1 MTSRRDFLKYTGA
14 SALLIASSD
23 IVGELIAQ
31 STARDPMQSPFKGLS
46 DIALGE
52 AKEAGCSYADIRFTR
67 SVNSGVNAA
76 GANASNDRNNT
87 GEGGGFGGRGGR
99 GGRGGGR
106 GGRANRGAAGFG
118 VRVIHSGVWGFASSP
133 IVTED
138 EIRRITR
145 IAADI
150 AKASAIAKKVDVKL
164 APVPAYQVYW
174 SSTLIKDPTTVS
186 QDDKQSLVQKVVD

>member
-1 MTSRRDFLKYTGA
+1 MGTSRREFLAYAGA
-14 SALLIASSD
+14 AGLLVVSSD
-23 IVGELIAQ
+23 LVAELIAQ
-31 STARDPMQSPFKGLS
+31 SPKGDPMASKFKGLS
-46 DIALGE
+46 DVALGE
-52 AKEAGCSYADIRFTR
+52 AKKIGCTYADIRFTR
-67 SVNSGVNAA
+67 SVSSGVNANG
-76 GANASNDRNNT
+76 GADRQD
-87 GEGGGFGGRGGR
+87 GGGGF
-99 GGRGGGR
+99 GGGR
-106 GGRANRGAAGFG
+106 GGRRRRGGGGGGGAGG
-118 VRVIHSGVWGFASSP
+118 GGCGARVIHGGVWGFASSR

-186 QDDKQSLVQKVVD
+186 QDDKQSLVQ